1 MVKYIWAVHMRHL
14 WYPWQHGKARLSP
27 LCEWYL
33 HPHHPSQRTR
43 LLSDSADTWR
53 VSYLC
58 DAPKKTRRWM
68 KAKLR
73 PWRTLRETFSSVT
86 DMFGCCLW
94 GMTSLPQHLYLFKK
108 NLFDVWNTR
117 SVTRFTFRTLSL
129 MHRYVWYH
137 SVYSLTAL
145 TFHLCDIVKSPATV
159 QVQTFALI
167 RLWKEAVREKDAVII
182 IKTLKV
188 CKYIQ
193 IIS

>member
-1 MVKYIWAVHMRHL
+1 MATWQSQTQPSLWMVLTSPPPFTANTSPFWFCRHL
-14 WYPWQHGKARLSP
+14 TCQLSLWCTEKNP
-27 LCEWYL
+27 E
-33 HPHHPSQRTR
+33 T
-43 LLSDSADTWR
+43 DEGEA
-53 VSYLC
+53 
-58 DAPKKTRRWM
+58 AP
-68 KAKLR
+68 
-73 PWRTLRETFSSVT
+73 VT
-86 DMFGCCLW
+86 DAAWNIQLSYRYVWMLLW
-94 GMTSLPQHLYLFKK
+94 GMTSLPQHLHLFKK

-145 TFHLCDIVKSPATV
+145 TFHVCDIVKSPATV

-167 RLWKEAVREKDAVII
+167 RVWKEAVREKDAVII

>member
-27 LCEWYL
+27 LYEWYL

-58 DAPKKTRRWM
+58 DAPKKNRRRM

-86 DMFGCCLW
+86 DMFGCFCEGWRLFHNICISLKRICL
-94 GMTSLPQHLYLFKK
+94 M
-108 NLFDVWNTR
+108 
-117 SVTRFTFRTLSL
+117 FRTLSL

-145 TFHLCDIVKSPATV
+145 TFHVCDIVKSPATV

-167 RLWKEAVREKDAVII
+167 RVWKEAVREKDAVII